1 MKSFEKPPIE
11 KYFTVPADIIMDI
24 LHVLVSH
31 AIQFEIKSVD
41 MNETSILLYLSPKNQ
56 NAYFAKALEN
66 MEVMLSEYREY
77 SNLLL
82 S

>member
-1 MKSFEKPPIE
+1 MKPFEKPPIE
-11 KYFTVPADIIMDI
+11 KYVTVPVDMIMDI

-41 MNETSILLYLSPKNQ
+41 VNENSILLYLSPRNQ
-56 NAYFAKALEN
+56 NAHYSKALEN
-66 MEVMLSEYREY
+66 LEVMLSEYREY
-77 SNLLL
+77 ANLLL